1 MTTSNRQ
8 RVVGRVTVSSCL
20 ALTLACDAR
29 KEDVEPVVRAAT
41 APALPAPGQTVTFDF
56 STDAWGNPL
65 PRGTVLGEQ
74 FAAQGVHFTGGF
86 ILGDRATDFAMY
98 TNTPAPDTLICTTEG
113 AGPAGCGDPAQR
125 PAAGSPLVITLDFPV
140 CGASIE
146 GVTSTTDLDPS
157 LYSLVYMRAFDA
169 AGTLKSTFNSR
180 PTRSVM
186 NWDSQ
191 TLQWVFISERTA
203 GVSAPPYPY
212 IPPVPKQG
220 LDARRIEIAET
231 GMSALDNLT
240 LIRCE
245 AVQPQCKPKPQII
258 CTSDAEGCVGA
269 TNVDIDDGSFA
280 PENEPVTLS
289 QTPSAPYPLGRTSVT
304 LNVSTG
310 SYSSSCSTDVI
321 VGDCAAPTLSC
332 PEPQVVECDGGIG
345 RYEGRATVTDRCQI
359 TTTSQL
365 AFLPMGTSDVT
376 FTATSVDSSQSGT
389 CSTTVT
395 VRDTRP
401 PEVTVSPVG
410 RVTELAP
417 VDGVMHRVNIDD
429 CGISIRDAC
438 EGFEDRAVFA
448 RITCASSDE
457 DDLCVRSSDDIQVLD
472 DHSLTLRAATRTDG
486 TTRTYSIQFVASD
499 SRGNES
505 PPAVCHI
512 KVPGTEGGMG
522 GAGGAGGAAGEGGA
536 GGGGGA
542 AGEGGGAAGQPDGVA
557 GGGGGGLSGQT
568 GGGTTGTAGGAGS
581 DGPAGQGGGGG
592 AGGAGG
598 RCAAGPGRRFLPP
611 WDRTDGDPSFL
622 ACSLSPTAAA
632 GSAWPSLLG
641 LAALAFLFTRR
652 NRRDRAERATFPGR
666 GRPER

>member
-1 MTTSNRQ
+1 MTRSNREC
-8 RVVGRVTVSSCL
+8 VVGWVVISSFV
-20 ALTLACDAR
+20 ALMLACDAR
-29 KEDVEPVVRAAT
+29 KQDVEPVVRAAT
-41 APALPAPGQTVTFDF
+41 VPATPAPGQTVSFDF
-56 STDAWGNPL
+56 SADAWGNPL

-74 FAAQGVHFTGGF
+74 FAAQGVHFSGGF

-98 TNTPAPDTLICTTEG
+98 TNTPSPDNLICTAEG
-113 AGPAGCGDPAQR
+113 ADPGGCGQAAQR
-125 PAAGSPLVITLDFPV
+125 PAAGAPLVITLDFPV

-146 GVTSTTDLDPS
+146 GTTSTRNLDPALS
-157 LYSLVYMRAFDA
+157 SLVYMRAFDA
-169 AGTLKSTFNSR
+169 AGAPKSTFNSR
-180 PTRSVM
+180 ATHSVM
-186 NWDSQ
+186 NWDQ
-191 TLQWVFISERTA
+191 RTLQWVFVSERTA

-212 IPPVPKQG
+212 IPPVPQQG
-220 LDARRIEIAET
+220 LDVRRIEITEV

-289 QTPSAPYPLGRTSVT
+289 QTPSAPYPLGRTTVT
-304 LNVSTG
+304 LNVSAG
-310 SYSSSCSTDVI
+310 SYSKSCSTDVI

-332 PEPQVVECDGGIG
+332 PGPQVVECDGGVG
-345 RYEGRATVTDRCQI
+345 RYEGQATVTDRCQV
-359 TTTSQL
+359 TTAPQL
-365 AFLPMGTSDVT
+365 AFLPLGTSEVT
-376 FTATSVDSSQSGT
+376 FTASSVDSSQSGT
-389 CSTTVT
+389 CATTVT
-395 VRDTRP
+395 VADTQP

-457 DDLCVRSSDDIQVLD
+457 DGLCVRSSDDIQVLD
-472 DHSLTLRAATRTDG
+472 DHSLTLRAETKADG
-486 TTRTYSIQFVASD
+486 TTRTYSIQFVAFD
-499 SRGNES
+499 SRGNEA

-522 GAGGAGGAAGEGGA
+522 GL

-542 AGEGGGAAGQPDGVA
+542 AGEGGGGRGGGGAAGAAGQPNGVA
-557 GGGGGGLSGQT
+557 GGGGGLAGQI
-568 GGGTTGTAGGAGS
+568 GGGTTGTAGGGAA
-581 DGPAGQGGGGG
+581 AGQGGAGGTAGTGGG
-592 AGGAGG
+592 CGAGSGG
-598 RCAAGPGRRFLPP
+598 RPLPP
-611 WDRTDGDPSFL
+611 WDRFDGDPRFL
-622 ACSLSPTAAA
+622 GCSLSPTAPA
-632 GSAWPSLLG
+632 SSSWRSLLG
-641 LAALAFLFTRR
+641 VGALALLFTRR
-652 NRRDRAERATFPGR
+652 TRRVRNGHATR
-666 GRPER
+666 RRRHRPERGAP